1 MITNVIHFQ
10 SFSSFAN
17 MVLFACCKFPL
28 SLTQTLK
35 ENCDFLINYKTL
47 TL

>member
-17 MVLFACCKFPL
+17 MVLFAKLQISPVIDSNIKGKL
-28 SLTQTLK
+28 
-35 ENCDFLINYKTL
+35 
-47 TL
+47 